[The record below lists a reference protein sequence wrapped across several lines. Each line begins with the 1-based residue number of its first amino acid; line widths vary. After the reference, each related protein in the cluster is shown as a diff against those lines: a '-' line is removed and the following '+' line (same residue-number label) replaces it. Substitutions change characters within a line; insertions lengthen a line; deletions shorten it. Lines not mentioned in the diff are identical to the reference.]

1 MIELRNVTKSYILD
15 NGQRS
20 YIFRDLNFSFPD
32 GTNIGLIG
40 RNGAGKSTLL
50 RIIGGVD
57 TPDRGKVVT
66 DKSISWPIGVT
77 GMQGTLTGRDTV
89 KFVCRIYGTSHEEM
103 LEKVRYVQDFAE
115 LGVYFDQPIRFYSS
129 GMRGRL
135 NFGTSLA
142 FDFDYLLMDEIGA
155 VGDAGFKQK
164 SKKILDERI
173 EKSHVILVS
182 HSMSEISRLCNVVVL
197 VQDGKAMLYED
208 VKEGIEAYQVA
219 TGKQNGRGKRAG
231 AQQ

>member
-1 MIELRNVTKSYILD
+1 
-15 NGQRS
+15 
-20 YIFRDLNFSFPD
+20 
-32 GTNIGLIG
+32 
-40 RNGAGKSTLL
+40 
-50 RIIGGVD
+50 
-57 TPDRGKVVT
+57 
-66 DKSISWPIGVT
+66 
-77 GMQGTLTGRDTV
+77 
-89 KFVCRIYGTSHEEM
+89 M